1 VKAETLKI
9 TVDGK
14 VMEAKPGEMVI
25 AAAERGGVYIPRFC
39 WHPRMRPVGMCRMCL
54 VEVKGPRGFSLMPS
68 CYVPVADGQEVV
80 TDSPKVKKAQDGVLE
95 FLLINHPL
103 DCPVCDRGGEC
114 PLQDQTFAFGP
125 GESRFVE
132 EKRHWA
138 KPIPINPLVALDRE
152 RCIQCARCTRF
163 ADEVAGDAMI
173 DFVGRA
179 DMTEVNTFPDR
190 PFTSNFSGNIVQIC
204 PVGALTATP
213 YRFRA
218 RPWDLDVVESTCTA
232 CAVGCR
238 MALQSSSNRLIRH
251 LGVDSEPVNHGWL
264 CDKGRFGYEMTD
276 SPARL
281 RQPLVR
287 RGDALVETSWNEALD
302 VAAQGL
308 RRVRDASGPGALAVL
323 GGARLANEDAYAWAK
338 LAKSVLGTD
347 NVDCQMG
354 DGLPAELVLGL
365 PRATI
370 DEACGAGAVVLLA
383 PDLKEE
389 LPVLYLRL
397 REAAVDGGLK
407 LIEISPQGTG
417 LSGHAEVRL
426 QYRPGE
432 VAAVARA
439 LAAERV
445 PDEGAGGVAAADI
458 GAAAELLGE
467 AGSVVVVLGRPSLAE
482 SADIV
487 ADAAG
492 VLATALPDATFLPA
506 LRRGNVHG
514 ALDMGLAPGVLP
526 GRTSLDDGREWFA
539 RSWAR
544 IPARRG
550 MDAAE
555 ILRAAGENRIQGLV
569 LVGADPA
576 ADFPDRALARRG
588 LAGVGFT
595 VVVDLFGGAASP
607 NGAPAAG
614 PFADADVVLPAA
626 GYGERPGT
634 TANLEGRVSRLG
646 QKVTAPGTARPDWM
660 IAADLAA
667 RLGADLGFSSL
678 DDVAA
683 EIEQLA
689 PAYAGL
695 TPQVLARPGFRDGL
709 VVPVAAPAEVE
720 TDRPKEGIEVAAT
733 QAHLGPVVHE
743 SAPEADAPL
752 QPLADGTHGPSGDRG
767 PSGGPSGDAS
777 RPPLLRFRPGP
788 PTRPAPPVDAYSLR
802 LVAGRTLYDAGA
814 LVSRSPSL
822 AALAQ
827 GPRLRANPADLGRLG
842 VKTGDRIRVTSARTS
857 LVLDVV
863 ADPHVLR
870 GSAVL
875 VFNAPGEGAAELI
888 DASQPVTDVRIETVK
903 PGPSGR
909 ERANPGPSGRERA
922 NPGPSGRER
931 ANPGP
936 SGRERGA

>member
-1 VKAETLKI
+1 MADEPAGPPRI

-14 VMEAKPGEMVI
+14 VIEAKPGEMVI

-54 VEVKGPRGFSLMPS
+54 VEVKGPRGFALMPA
-68 CYVPVADGQEVV
+68 CYVPVADGQEIV
-80 TDSPKVKKAQDGVLE
+80 TTSPKVKKAQDGVLE

-152 RCIQCARCTRF
+152 RCIQCSRCTRF

-173 DFVGRA
+173 DFIGRA
-179 DMTEVNTFPDR
+179 DGTEVNIFPER

-213 YRFRA
+213 YRFKA

-238 MALQSSSNRLIRH
+238 MALQSSQNRLIRH
-251 LGVDSEPVNHGWL
+251 LGIDSEPVNHGWL
-264 CDKGRFGYEMTD
+264 CDKGRFGYELTD
-276 SPARL
+276 NPGRL

-287 RGDALVETSWNEALD
+287 RGDELVEVSWNEALD
-302 VAAQGL
+302 AAAQGL
-308 RRVRDASGPGALAVL
+308 RRIIDGSGPEAIGVL
-323 GGARLANEDAYAWAK
+323 GGAELANEDAYAWAK
-338 LAKSVLGTD
+338 FAKGVIGTD

-354 DGLPAELVLGL
+354 DGLPADVVLGL

-370 DEACGAGAVVLLA
+370 DEACAADAVILLG

-397 REAAVDGGLK
+397 REAAVDHGLK
-407 LIEISPQGTG
+407 LIEISPQPTG
-417 LSGHAEVRL
+417 LSRHADVRL

-439 LAAERV
+439 LAATRV
-445 PDEGAGGVAAADI
+445 PDDGAGGVSAGEI
-458 GAAAELLGE
+458 GAAAELLGA

-482 SADIV
+482 RAETV

-492 VLATALPDATFLPA
+492 VLSNALPAATFLPA

-514 ALDMGLAPGVLP
+514 ALEMGLAPGVLP
-526 GRTSLDDGREWFA
+526 GRVSLDDGRAWFSRA
-539 RSWAR
+539 WGQVPTTA
-544 IPARRG
+544 G
-550 MDAAE
+550 MGTGEVLQAA
-555 ILRAAGENRIQGLV
+555 LDKRIQALV
-569 LVGADPA
+569 LVGADPG
-576 ADFPDRALARRG
+576 ADFPDRALARG
-588 LAGVGFT
+588 ALSGVGFS
-595 VVVDLFGGAASP
+595 VVVDLFGDGQAFP
-607 NGAPAAG
+607 
-614 PFADADVVLPAA
+614 DADVIFPAA

-634 TANLEGRVSRLG
+634 TTNLEGRVSRLG

-678 DDVAA
+678 DDIAV
-683 EIEQLA
+683 EIERLA
-689 PAYAGL
+689 PSYAGV
-695 TPQVLARPGFRDGL
+695 TPQLLARPGYRDGV
-709 VVPVAAPAEVE
+709 VVPLDGSGPSE
-720 TDRPKEGIEVAAT
+720 TDRPTEAIEVAANK
-733 QAHLGPVVHE
+733 AHLGRTVLEDEPD
-743 SAPEADAPL
+743 ADAPL
-752 QPLADGTHGPSGDRG
+752 QPRADAPISAVAATDPGAGPAPSGD
-767 PSGGPSGDAS
+767 

-788 PTRPAPPVDAYSLR
+788 PSRPAPPVDAYSLR
-802 LVAGRTLYDAGA
+802 LVASRSLYDGGT
-814 LVSRSPSL
+814 LVQRSPSL

-827 GPRLRANPADLGRLG
+827 APCLRVNPADLGRLG
-842 VKTGDRIRVTSARTS
+842 LTTGERVRVTSSRTS
-857 LVLDVV
+857 LVLDAS
-863 ADPHVLR
+863 ADSRVLR

-875 VFNAPGEGAAELI
+875 AFNAPGEGAAELI
-888 DASQPVTDVRIETVK
+888 DAGQPVTDVRIETMNQ
-903 PGPSGR
+903 GR
-909 ERANPGPSGRERA
+909 ERSK
-922 NPGPSGRER
+922 
-931 ANPGP
+931 
-936 SGRERGA
+936 